1 MMRAPFK
8 IILLLVLIFTAGNG
22 IAGSTL
28 SVRLVEAS
36 HAGQGM
42 GVGLGDVANLL
53 QNNLP
58 YKTFQLLAS
67 RSMPLPAKG
76 VASLSSGI
84 VARCEGTQESLN
96 VVLERGGK
104 KIMQTS
110 VELRDGTPLII
121 GGLSSGQGKLIVIL
135 LAK

>member
-1 MMRAPFK
+1 MTFNLK
-8 IILLLVLIFTAGNG
+8 IILFLALMWTAGNG
-22 IAGSTL
+22 VAGSLL

-58 YKTFQLLAS
+58 YKSFQLLAS
-67 RSMPLPAKG
+67 RSMSLPANG
-76 VASLSSGI
+76 VASLNSGI
-84 VARCEGTQESLN
+84 VARCSGGQDNLS

-104 KIMQTS
+104 KIMQTT

-121 GGLSSGQGKLIVIL
+121 GGISSAQGKLIIVL

>member
-1 MMRAPFK
+1 MK
-8 IILLLVLIFTAGNG
+8 VNLKTVLLLVLMLAAGEVL
-22 IAGSTL
+22 AGSILT
-28 SVRLVEAS
+28 VRLVEAS
-36 HAGQGM
+36 NAGQGM
-42 GVGLGDVANLL
+42 ASGLGDVANLL
-53 QNNLP
+53 QGNLP

-67 RSMPLPAKG
+67 RSMALPASS
-76 VASLSSGI
+76 VASLNYGI
-84 VARCEGTQESLN
+84 VARCSGGQENMS

-121 GGLSSGQGKLIVIL
+121 GGISSGQGKLIVIL

>member
-1 MMRAPFK
+1 MTFNLK
-8 IILLLVLIFTAGNG
+8 IFLILALMWTAGDG
-22 IAGSTL
+22 VAGSLL
-28 SVRLVEAS
+28 SLRLVEAS

-58 YKTFQLLAS
+58 YKSFQLLAS
-67 RSMPLPAKG
+67 RSMALPANG
-76 VASLSSGI
+76 VASLSSGL
-84 VARCEGTQESLN
+84 VARCSGGQDNLS

-104 KIMQTS
+104 KIMQTT

-121 GGLSSGQGKLIVIL
+121 GGISSAQGKLIIVL
-135 LAK
+135 LTK

>member
-1 MMRAPFK
+1 MK
-8 IILLLVLIFTAGNG
+8 IRVKTILFLGLMLMAEGVL
-22 IAGSTL
+22 AGSTL

-36 HAGQGM
+36 NAGQGM
-42 GVGLGDVANLL
+42 GNGLGDVSPLL
-53 QNNLP
+53 LNNLP

-67 RSMPLPAKG
+67 RSMALPANS
-76 VASLSSGI
+76 VASLNSGI
-84 VARCEGTQESLN
+84 VARCSGGQDNLS

-104 KIMQTS
+104 KIMQTT

-121 GGLSSGQGKLIVIL
+121 GGLSAGQSKLIVIL